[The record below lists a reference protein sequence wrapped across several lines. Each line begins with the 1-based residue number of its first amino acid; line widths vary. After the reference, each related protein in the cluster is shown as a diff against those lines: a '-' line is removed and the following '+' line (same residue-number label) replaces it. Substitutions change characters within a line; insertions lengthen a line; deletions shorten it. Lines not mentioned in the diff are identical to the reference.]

1 MIYEELIQSIEKK
14 SSPILKDEP
23 SILPTIVLARPSVD
37 NFKLLRT
44 LEYRYDI
51 SIITR
56 DYHLL
61 GILIDKQ
68 PDILIDSITSMLIF
82 DLNTKLDINLVQHK

>member
-1 MIYEELIQSIEKK
+1 MMK
-14 SSPILKDEP
+14 PP
-23 SILPTIVLARPSVD
+23 ILPTIILARPFVD

-44 LEYRYDI
+44 LEYRHDI